1 MFTITDVGL
10 QTVFSLRANSD
21 GSISPSI
28 HFIDLK
34 LGKMKI
40 SVDNP
45 VVEWFARQVINTG
58 KVLLENSINL
68 VGWPIISVMAGPII
82 QQLLTNY

>member
-1 MFTITDVGL
+1 M
-10 QTVFSLRANSD
+10 QASPD
-21 GSISPSI
+21 GSIQPNI

-45 VVEWFARQVINTG
+45 IVEWFARQIINTG
-58 KVLLENSINL
+58 KVLFENSINL
-68 VGWPIISVMAGPII
+68 VGWPIISVMGGPVM